1 MLYML
6 TATEIVFIKDLIEEL
21 NEYYDDLTG
30 KRLKG
35 VDTALELLNRI
46 EPIETEAVLNLLD
59 SIEEEEYGEYD

>member
-1 MLYML
+1 ML